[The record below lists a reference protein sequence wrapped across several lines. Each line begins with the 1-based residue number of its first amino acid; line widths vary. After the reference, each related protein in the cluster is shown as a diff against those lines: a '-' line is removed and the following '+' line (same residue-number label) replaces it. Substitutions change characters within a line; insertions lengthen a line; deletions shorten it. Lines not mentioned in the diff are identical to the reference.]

1 MAYSYYCTQV
11 NRHLCFSMV
20 LSSALLIQRPV
31 GRESEIEISGEGSAI
46 GSKSD
51 RICVSVAKSSLG
63 VRAEW
68 DRWLLLYPKTG
79 IPKIHAQSK
88 ASLWKFPPG
97 HAPRVAS
104 VLCNLGFFQ
113 TLVLFLHCPCVAS
126 FCLFWRPFCHFF
138 TSSWGLDFFLL
149 RVVEHHFFGMVCCF
163 FIIARNLSPFNKFW
177 MAPLYLLR
185 PYNNKPPLH
194 NGVSTVV

>member
-31 GRESEIEISGEGSAI
+31 GRESEIETSGESSAI

-63 VRAEW
+63 VRGEW

-79 IPKIHAQSK
+79 NSKVHAQSK
-88 ASLWKFPPG
+88 ASLRKFPPG

-113 TLVLFLHCPCVAS
+113 ASVLFLHCPCVAS
-126 FCLFWRPFCHFF
+126 SCSFWRPFCHFF

-149 RVVEHHFFGMVCCF
+149 RVVEHHFFGMVGCF
-163 FIIARNLSPFNKFW
+163 FIIARNLSPFNRFW
-177 MAPLYLLR
+177 MVPLYHAR
-185 PYNNKPPLH
+185 PYNNKPP
-194 NGVSTVV
+194 SPQWR